1 VEGKEQ
7 GTYLFK
13 TESRSC
19 NSGRSG
25 RVAPLSCA
33 DVVLGAPLERFAS
46 MSVRLRFAGDGDEDA
61 AGSIG
66 GVRVPL
72 AVAMVMAGAG
82 RDAGAM
88 PSRRATRSG
97 RGRRIC
103 WDDGQGLQAAQ
114 EELGAAE
121 SSRELYPA

>member
-1 VEGKEQ
+1 VQ
-7 GTYLFK
+7 DAYLFRMDSK
-13 TESRSC
+13 SC

-46 MSVRLRFAGDGDEDA
+46 MSVRLRFAGDGDEGV

-82 RDAGAM
+82 RDAVETCNAL
-88 PSRRATRSG
+88 RAQETDLLGCRSG
-97 RGRRIC
+97 PAGCARGARC
-103 WDDGQGLQAAQ
+103 
-114 EELGAAE
+114 
-121 SSRELYPA
+121 S